1 MTFPAKK
8 NTMPIRFEE
17 MENAGKA
24 MSKCKWIL
32 LLILLL
38 VVYLL
43 AGAVFPFIRYQDM
56 PDGSR
61 VLNSLEKQ
69 MEEYGQGDRAI
80 LLETAQEA
88 WEYRIRLLQDAQE
101 SIILST
107 FDMRPGESTSD
118 IAALL
123 LQRAQAGVKVR
134 ILVDGFS
141 AQSHMEGKE
150 IFYALSSHPNIEI
163 RMYNPVN
170 LFLPWKSQG
179 RLHDKYL
186 IVDEKAYILG
196 GRNTFD
202 YFIGDYPSD
211 SKSYDREVL
220 IYAGDAE
227 SLQETASSLVL
238 IREYFEEI
246 WQSDVCKL
254 FHDREALAD
263 KKEVKRQRQLLQE
276 RYDMLTAVYPQYFE
290 AFDGFEAGW
299 PVEGIG
305 LLANPTGIYG
315 KEPVVFAGLTALMA
329 EAQNRVVLHS
339 PYAVLNDDMVER
351 LQEVTAAVPDAS
363 LMINSVAN
371 GDNVFA
377 SSDYLYRQK
386 KVLDTGMRL
395 YEYEG
400 GISYHGKSLLI
411 DGDISVIGS
420 YNLDLRSTYM
430 DTELMLVLKS
440 PQLNHELEEYMKSY
454 EEDSRL
460 VLAVD
465 TYEVPEGVTPQE
477 MSLPKKVMYKIL
489 GCLMTP
495 FRCLI

>member
-1 MTFPAKK
+1 
-8 NTMPIRFEE
+8 
-17 MENAGKA
+17 
-24 MSKCKWIL
+24 
-32 LLILLL
+32 
-38 VVYLL
+38 
-43 AGAVFPFIRYQDM
+43 
-56 PDGSR
+56 
-61 VLNSLEKQ
+61 
-69 MEEYGQGDRAI
+69 
-80 LLETAQEA
+80 
-88 WEYRIRLLQDAQE
+88 
-101 SIILST
+101 
-107 FDMRPGESTSD
+107 
-118 IAALL
+118 
-123 LQRAQAGVKVR
+123 
-134 ILVDGFS
+134 
-141 AQSHMEGKE
+141 
-150 IFYALSSHPNIEI
+150 
-163 RMYNPVN
+163 
-170 LFLPWKSQG
+170 
-179 RLHDKYL
+179 
-186 IVDEKAYILG
+186 
-196 GRNTFD
+196 
-202 YFIGDYPSD
+202 
-211 SKSYDREVL
+211 
-220 IYAGDAE
+220 
-227 SLQETASSLVL
+227 
-238 IREYFEEI
+238 
-246 WQSDVCKL
+246 
-254 FHDREALAD
+254 
-263 KKEVKRQRQLLQE
+263 
-276 RYDMLTAVYPQYFE
+276 MLTAGYPQYFE
-290 AFDGFEAGW
+290 AFDGFETGW

-315 KEPVVFAGLTALMA
+315 KKPVVFAGLTALMA

>member
-1 MTFPAKK
+1 
-8 NTMPIRFEE
+8 
-17 MENAGKA
+17 
-24 MSKCKWIL
+24 MSKWKWL
-32 LLILLL
+32 LLLALLF
-38 VVYLL
+38 VFYLL
-43 AGAVFPFIRYQDM
+43 AGAVLPFIRYQDM
-56 PDGSR
+56 PDGNQ
-61 VLNSLEKQ
+61 VLNKLEKQ
-69 MEEYGQGDRAI
+69 MEEYGQEDRAI

-163 RMYNPVN
+163 RLYNPVN
-170 LFLPWKSQG
+170 LLLPWKSQG

-220 IYAGDAE
+220 IYAGHAE
-227 SLQETASSLVL
+227 GSQETKSSLLL
-238 IREYFEEI
+238 IRQYFEAI
-246 WQSDVCKL
+246 WQADCCKP
-254 FHDREALAD
+254 FHDREELAEQ
-263 KKEVKRQRQLLQE
+263 KEVKRQRQLLQD
-276 RYDMLTAVYPQYFE
+276 RYDMLTAGYPQYFE
-290 AFDGFEAGW
+290 AFDALAAGW

-329 EAQNRVVLHS
+329 EAQERVVLHS
-339 PYAVLNDDMVER
+339 PYAVLNEDMVKR
-351 LQEVTAAVPDAS
+351 LQEVTEAVPDTT

-377 SSDYLYRQK
+377 SSDYLYRQQ
-386 KVLDTGMRL
+386 KVLDTGVKL

-440 PQLNHELEEYMKSY
+440 PQLNRELSGHMKSY
-454 EEDSRL
+454 EEDSRR
-460 VLAVD
+460 VLDRD

-477 MSLPKKVMYKIL
+477 MPLPKKIIYKIL